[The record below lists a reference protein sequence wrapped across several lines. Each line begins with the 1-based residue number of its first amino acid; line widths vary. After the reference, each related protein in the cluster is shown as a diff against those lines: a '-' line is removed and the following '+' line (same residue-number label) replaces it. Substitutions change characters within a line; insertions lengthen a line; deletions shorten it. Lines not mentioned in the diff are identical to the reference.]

1 MPVSPEARLSPFY
14 VEGVCC
20 DRCHDTRTDEQ
31 REGYAERQKQMEIAA
46 WRGVGH
52 VGAAQKQTSPLP
64 MGEGLSARERSDRS
78 CAKG

>member
-1 MPVSPEARLSPFY
+1 MPVSPEARLSPLY

-46 WRGVGH
+46 RLGIEH
-52 VGAAQKQTSPLP
+52 VGAGPK
-64 MGEGLSARERSDRS
+64 
-78 CAKG
+78 